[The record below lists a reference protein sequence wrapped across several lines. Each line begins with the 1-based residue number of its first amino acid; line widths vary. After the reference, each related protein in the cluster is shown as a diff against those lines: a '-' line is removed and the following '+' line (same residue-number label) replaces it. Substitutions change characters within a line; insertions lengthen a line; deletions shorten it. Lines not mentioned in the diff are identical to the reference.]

1 MATVTAPAPAP
12 TVTRDDAV
20 ATLINK
26 AGQAE
31 ATMTA
36 LAKEA
41 AAKAAPALNGTLPM
55 GERIQ
60 AVVDAYAADFKAV
73 GHNVKAIFVAAL
85 TIHAASSDTVVLPVI
100 AEGGKKADKAVPA
113 TEALGMSKHNLI
125 EAASQIRETHGFGRK
140 AGGGRKA
147 ASPAPA
153 PTQSAAVKTEVDAF
167 NAWLDNLMPYLEDQV
182 YHGKIVAHLIE
193 HGFTIGKAAKGRTI
207 KGSASA

>member
-1 MATVTAPAPAP
+1 MAADSVVSTPA
-12 TVTRDDAV
+12 VTRDADV

-41 AAKAAPALNGTLPM
+41 AAKAAPALNGSLPM
-55 GERIQ
+55 GARIQ

-85 TIHAASSDTVVLPVI
+85 PIHAAATDTVVLPLL

-153 PTQSAAVKTEVDAF
+153 PAQSAAVKTEVDAF

-193 HGFTIGKAAKGRTI
+193 HGLTLGKAAKGRTV